1 MKAMSSTN
9 SFYSYRA
16 EVMKLSQQWRSIL
29 NQVCLRRKKMW
40 ESVDAWNNYLRKKE
54 ILSIAMINMNQWSSK
69 YENDNLPLS
78 TLSIDIDDMKVGR

>member
-1 MKAMSSTN
+1 
-9 SFYSYRA
+9 
-16 EVMKLSQQWRSIL
+16 
-29 NQVCLRRKKMW
+29 MW